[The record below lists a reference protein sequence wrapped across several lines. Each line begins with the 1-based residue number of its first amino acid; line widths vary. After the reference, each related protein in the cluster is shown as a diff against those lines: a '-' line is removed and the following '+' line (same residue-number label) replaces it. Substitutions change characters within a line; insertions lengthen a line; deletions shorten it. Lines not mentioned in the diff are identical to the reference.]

1 MGRRKK
7 QLGTHPIT
15 KKPLYKKDVDN
26 ISKSLLDIKK
36 DLEKRFPNVHKL
48 TLTHL
53 AMAIS
58 LTYPIFVTENTDL
71 LDDKEYLKDKYNIQ
85 VGQMW
90 EFTNIEDGAVI

>member
-1 MGRRKK
+1 MGRTKK

-26 ISKSLLDIKK
+26 LSRSVLDIKK
-36 DLEKRFPNVHKL
+36 ELEEKFPNVHKL

-71 LDDKEYLKDKYNIQ
+71 LDDKDFLKEKYNIQ

-90 EFTNIEDGAVI
+90 EFTNIDDGAVI